1 MKISI
6 TENPYSIYV
15 YGSLKARATVCRDL
29 QRLGLSYSEVGSC
42 PEEAAKLS
50 PSENARLVVALGP
63 EDKFG
68 QIVREL
74 TSQNEKLQPY
84 IWRDI
89 EFFSELLTH
98 AQVEDA
104 SCCPEPECSAAVGMN
119 IDFVLGGAETWATQL
134 FFALKEKLVPQGVP
148 VQMWE
153 PRQQSSY
160 LYVGREFYGI
170 TAEDVIQFGMFDGF
184 LDYTLAVMEQ
194 LIRQPPA
201 LFFDNGSMQMLAAF
215 YLAKRYLGLKTRI
228 LSVLHGDF
236 SIFLNRATRC
246 QEVIDSFVAVSDNI
260 AERLHKRLP
269 HREPDISVYLQLPPE
284 HPESLKKKH
293 GHTPLRVAYAARLE
307 AAGKRSLWLMD
318 VMDGLAAAG
327 VDFELSIAGDG
338 ECYEPLKQHIEQE
351 RLEDRVHLLGR
362 IPHQE
367 MDAFYEDKD
376 VFVNFSVS
384 EGGPLTLFESLSHGV
399 IPVVTE
405 AGCAKRFIRQG
416 ENGFLIDSPQAAV
429 EVLKDLAGDVAAYR
443 ALGEKALTGYLFQR
457 EQMKDQ
463 LDHWLAACG
472 LTE

>member
-293 GHTPLRVAYAARLE
+293 GHTLRVAYAARLE

-338 ECYEPLKQHIEQE
+338 ECYEPLKQHIAQK

-367 MDAFYEDKD
+367 MDAFYEAKD

>member
-293 GHTPLRVAYAARLE
+293 GHTPLRVA
-307 AAGKRSLWLMD
+307 
-318 VMDGLAAAG
+318 
-327 VDFELSIAGDG
+327 
-338 ECYEPLKQHIEQE
+338 
-351 RLEDRVHLLGR
+351 
-362 IPHQE
+362 
-367 MDAFYEDKD
+367 
-376 VFVNFSVS
+376 
-384 EGGPLTLFESLSHGV
+384 
-399 IPVVTE
+399 
-405 AGCAKRFIRQG
+405 
-416 ENGFLIDSPQAAV
+416 
-429 EVLKDLAGDVAAYR
+429 
-443 ALGEKALTGYLFQR
+443 
-457 EQMKDQ
+457 
-463 LDHWLAACG
+463 
-472 LTE
+472 